1 MKFLVSM
8 GFAARMWLLVAIAI
22 IGIVAAELIHRK
34 ALGELQVNGPY
45 YARIVEAKDVVADI
59 LPPPEYAVEAYLVLY
74 RIMDENELAN
84 REALIEQFRELETT
98 GNPDQPGFDERHDHW
113 LKQLNDDDVKE
124 LKRILTGD
132 VYTTGKQFFK
142 VAREAIV
149 DKIGKQ
155 PATPEMI
162 AVFNGD
168 IRKHYE
174 AHRAA
179 VDETVKISLAHVQ
192 KVEAESRSVASGW
205 NRAQLWFS
213 GIILLI
219 VLFLGY
225 AIARSILIPTNKLI
239 ARMQDIAQGAADLT
253 QRVDANSSDE
263 IGHLGQLINEVIAR
277 IHDLIARVRMS
288 TVQLHATGTEIGAA
302 ANEQDS
308 HAQNFSSSAA
318 QIASAVKEISA
329 TGQELQSTTNE
340 LQARADQAS
349 GLADAG
355 RSSLDNMQD
364 SMQRLAD
371 ATGSISAKLGVVREK
386 ASGINSVV
394 TTITKVADQTNL
406 LSINAAIEAEKAGEA
421 GRGFLVVAREIRRLA
436 DQTAVATLDIE
447 QMVRQMQAAVSAGVM
462 EMDKFREDVRGGITQ
477 TSNISGQMGQIL
489 DQVHSLTQQ
498 FNGVREAVSQQS
510 IGARQIDEAM
520 GQLVTGVRHVAG
532 AASDFNQAASNLRES
547 VGTLQN
553 EVSQFKVSG

>member
-84 REALIEQFRELETT
+84 REALIEQFRELEHT

-113 LKQLNDDDVKE
+113 LRQLNDDDVKE

>member
-1 MKFLVSM
+1 MSLFYNM
-8 GFAARMWLLVAIAI
+8 GFHARMWLLVGIAI
-22 IGIVAAELIHRK
+22 VGIVAAEFIHRQ
-34 ALGELQVNGPY
+34 ALSELQVNGPY
-45 YARIVEAKDVVADI
+45 YVRIVEAKDVVADI
-59 LPPPEYAVEAYLVLY
+59 LPPPEYAIEAYLVLY
-74 RIMDENELAN
+74 QIMDTNEIAN
-84 REALIEQFRELETT
+84 RETLVKKFRELERT
-98 GNPDQPGFDERHDHW
+98 GNPDEPGFDERHEHW
-113 LKQLNDDDVKE
+113 VKQLNSDDVKE
-124 LKRILTGD
+124 LKEILTAD
-132 VYTTGKQFFK
+132 VYKSGKQFFRA
-142 VAREAIV
+142 AREDIV
-149 DKIGKQ
+149 DKIGKE

-162 AVFNGD
+162 AEFNSS
-168 IRKHYE
+168 IRKYYE
-174 AHRAA
+174 EHRAA
-179 VDETVKISLAHVQ
+179 VDRAVKVAVDNVR
-192 KVEAESRSVASGW
+192 KVEAEVGAHATGW
-205 NRAQLWFS
+205 NRTQLWLS
-213 GIILLI
+213 GIILLL
-219 VLFLGY
+219 VLSMGY
-225 AIARSILIPTNKLI
+225 AIARSILVPTNKLI

-253 QRVDANSSDE
+253 QRVDANSADE
-263 IGHLGQLINEVIAR
+263 IGHLGKLINEVIER
-277 IHDLIARVRMS
+277 IHDLIARVRMA

-308 HAQNFSSSAA
+308 HAQNFSASAA

-340 LQARADQAS
+340 LQSRADQAS
-349 GLADAG
+349 QLADAG
-355 RSSLDNMQD
+355 RSSLNNMQD
-364 SMQRLAD
+364 SMQRLAE

-477 TSNISGQMGQIL
+477 TSDISGQMGQIL

-498 FNGVREAVSQQS
+498 FHGVREAVSQQS

-547 VGTLQN
+547 VGSLQN

>member
-1 MKFLVSM
+1 MKVFYSL
-8 GFAARMWLLVAIAI
+8 GFNTRMWLLVATAI
-22 IGIVAAELIHRK
+22 IGIVAAELIHRQ

-59 LPPPEYAVEAYLVLY
+59 LPPPEYALEAYLVLY
-74 RIMDENELAN
+74 RIMDENEIAN
-84 REALIEQFRELETT
+84 RESLIRQFRELERT
-98 GNPDQPGFDERHDHW
+98 GNADEPGFEERHEYW
-113 LKQLNDDDVKE
+113 MKQLNDEDVKD
-124 LKRILTGD
+124 LKQILTVD
-132 VYTTGKQFFK
+132 VYQSGKQFFK
-142 VAREAIV
+142 LARETII
-149 DKIGKQ
+149 DKIGRQ

-174 AHRAA
+174 EHRVA
-179 VDETVKISLAHVQ
+179 VDRTVKIATTHVK
-192 KVEAESRSVASGW
+192 KVEAESRTHAAGW

-213 GIILLI
+213 AIILLL
-219 VLFLGY
+219 VLSLGY

-349 GLADAG
+349 ELADAG
-355 RSSLDNMQD
+355 RSSLDNMQH

-371 ATGSISAKLGVVREK
+371 STGSISAKLGVVREK
-386 ASGINSVV
+386 
-394 TTITKVADQTNL
+394 
-406 LSINAAIEAEKAGEA
+406 
-421 GRGFLVVAREIRRLA
+421 
-436 DQTAVATLDIE
+436 
-447 QMVRQMQAAVSAGVM
+447 
-462 EMDKFREDVRGGITQ
+462 
-477 TSNISGQMGQIL
+477 GQ
-489 DQVHSLTQQ
+489 
-498 FNGVREAVSQQS
+498 
-510 IGARQIDEAM
+510 
-520 GQLVTGVRHVAG
+520 RH
-532 AASDFNQAASNLRES
+532 
-547 VGTLQN
+547 
-553 EVSQFKVSG
+553 

>member
-1 MKFLVSM
+1 MKIFYSM
-8 GFAARMWLLVAIAI
+8 GFSARMWLLVGISI
-22 IGIVAAELIHRK
+22 IGIVAAEIIHRS
-34 ALGELQVNGPY
+34 AIAELQVNGPY

-74 RIMDENELAN
+74 RIMNESE
-84 REALIEQFRELETT
+84 RGERDALISKFKDLERSN
-98 GNPDQPGFDERHDHW
+98 NPDEPGFEERHDYW
-113 LKQLNDDDVKE
+113 LKQLNTEDVKV
-124 LKRILTGD
+124 LKQILTVD
-132 VYTTGKQFFK
+132 MYQPCKKFFK
-142 VAREAIV
+142 AAREHIV
-149 DKIGKQ
+149 DKIGRE

-162 AVFNGD
+162 GVFNGE

-174 AHRAA
+174 EHRAA
-179 VDETVKISLAHVQ
+179 VDRAVQVALAHVQ
-192 KVEAESRSVASGW
+192 KVEAESNTNAASW

-213 GIILLI
+213 GIILLL
-219 VLFLGY
+219 VLSLGY

-239 ARMQDIAQGAADLT
+239 ARLKDIAQGASDLT

-302 ANEQDS
+302 ANEQNA
-308 HAQNFSSSAA
+308 HAQNFSSSTA

-329 TGQELQSTTNE
+329 SGQELQSTTNE
-340 LQARADQAS
+340 LQSRADQAS
-349 GLADAG
+349 HLADAG
-355 RSSLDNMQD
+355 RASLNQMQD

-371 ATGSISAKLGVVREK
+371 ATGSISTKLGVVREK

-498 FNGVREAVSQQS
+498 FHSVREAVSQQS
-510 IGARQIDEAM
+510 MGAHQIDEAM
-520 GQLVTGVRHVAG
+520 GQLVTGVRSVAG
-532 AASDFNQAASNLRES
+532 SASDFNQAASNLRES
-547 VGTLQN
+547 VGSLQN
-553 EVSQFKVSG
+553 DVSQFKVSG